1 MIKPRNSNQASK
13 LYPGVKRSLW
23 NEFKNKIRISY
34 NGWKNFGLFKKK
46 EPVPS
51 DVLYFDS
58 ELAPFLSNLENFLD
72 KKKELKKKKDEQGI
86 WLFGIRGGS
95 IANENMTL
103 KNSDALVE
111 EKPSRTKVLKIWS
124 LLVENLRPVFVPVV
138 TATILEWIKHDRED
152 ESLVSKKLS
161 SKVDE
166 LEKVVTDLQEKTKP
180 AENLTNTFIWC
191 MSFLFLTL
199 WFLEN
204 LMSKGLISGY
214 AKENSFY
221 LTCLEIAH
229 SLLIRVVFFRD
240 YKEYNKIPFELREN
254 YDELIDDIHKYYE
267 FAKKYKNEMKL

>member
-1 MIKPRNSNQASK
+1 MKT
-13 LYPGVKRSLW
+13 GLW
-23 NEFKNKIRISY
+23 KEFTNGLKKSY
-34 NGWKNFGLFKKK
+34 NGLKNLVSFLNKN
-46 EPVPS
+46 PVDIPI
-51 DVLYFDS
+51 DVPPYLDS
-58 ELAPFLSNLENFLD
+58 ELAPFLANVENFLEKKNTFD
-72 KKKELKKKKDEQGI
+72 KKNKKELKKDETTWGS
-86 WLFGIRGGS
+86 WFFFRGGS
-95 IANENMTL
+95 ITNENFSQAT
-103 KNSDALVE
+103 KNVTSSDCLVE
-111 EKPSRTKVLKIWS
+111 EKPSRMTMLKLWS
-124 LLVENLRPVFVPVV
+124 LLVENLRPVFVPVL
-138 TATILEWIKHDRED
+138 TATILEWIKRDGED
-152 ESLVSKKLS
+152 GSGISGKLS

-166 LEKVVTDLQEKTKP
+166 LEKVVTNLKEEKTKP

-229 SLLIRVVFFRD
+229 SLLVRVIFFRD
-240 YKEYNKIPFELREN
+240 YKEYNRIPFELREN